1 MSQLNCEVRAEGHLS
16 LNPCQTIAHSSDEII
31 TKAKY
36 LEEEA
41 KRRVNQQDNQDSQ
54 DAEDINNDDEDNSSD
69 GGSSNSRPTG
79 TNNAQASVQGNEET
93 DDEDKSLSLGDDDE
107 SKEDDVFYENS
118 IAAGD
123 KQQQQ
128 QQLSQ
133 PAAGP
138 SVIQQDDD
146 EELEWVHLEKNCYR
160 TVYCDPSSFLYLSSS
175 PNFLGVFLKIYFAL
189 CTLFE
194 CLTFVSIFLCL
205 PLSGILHFIKQI
217 RVHKK
222 GLIVLA
228 MRDRGSPLASGPPV
242 LRTSSDFHGRHAN
255 NKLFYRV

>member
-1 MSQLNCEVRAEGHLS
+1 MSSTRTVSPPA
-16 LNPCQTIAHSSDEII
+16 ISS
-31 TKAKY
+31 
-36 LEEEA
+36 
-41 KRRVNQQDNQDSQ
+41 
-54 DAEDINNDDEDNSSD
+54 
-69 GGSSNSRPTG
+69 SSNSSYP
-79 TNNAQASVQGNEET
+79 
-93 DDEDKSLSLGDDDE
+93 SLL
-107 SKEDDVFYENS
+107 
-118 IAAGD
+118 
-123 KQQQQ
+123 
-128 QQLSQ
+128 
-133 PAAGP
+133 
-138 SVIQQDDD
+138 QDLPLFSRTTTRSWS
-146 EELEWVHLEKNCYR
+146 EYTWKNCYR
-160 TVYCDPSSFLYLSSS
+160 TVYCDLRSFSYLSSS

>member
-1 MSQLNCEVRAEGHLS
+1 MHNMVWPINKLYSHACRWPLPTAELQEAWNLPAGGRVQCRLRVEEGAPQESVSGMGWDGVDPMSQLNCEVRAEGHLN

-69 GGSSNSRPTG
+69 GGSSNSSPTG

-133 PAAGP
+133 PAPGP

-146 EELEWVHLEKNCYR
+146 EELEWVHLEK
-160 TVYCDPSSFLYLSSS
+160 LL
-175 PNFLGVFLKIYFAL
+175 
-189 CTLFE
+189 
-194 CLTFVSIFLCL
+194 
-205 PLSGILHFIKQI
+205 
-217 RVHKK
+217 
-222 GLIVLA
+222 
-228 MRDRGSPLASGPPV
+228 
-242 LRTSSDFHGRHAN
+242 
-255 NKLFYRV
+255 